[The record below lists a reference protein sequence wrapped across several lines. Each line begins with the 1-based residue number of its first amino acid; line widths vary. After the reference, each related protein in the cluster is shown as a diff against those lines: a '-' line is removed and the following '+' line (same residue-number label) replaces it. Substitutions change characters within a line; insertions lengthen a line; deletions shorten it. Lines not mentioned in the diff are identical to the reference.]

1 MNKSLVFKNKFY
13 LFFSFIFVFFLFL
26 YLMYFLINGQR
37 GVISYFKLKKIN
49 SIYSKELNNLEYKN
63 IVLKDKTRR
72 LQPNTLD
79 LDYLEERLR
88 NNIGLLKNKEIT
100 VVFD

>member
-37 GVISYFKLKKIN
+37 GIISYFKLKKIN
-49 SIYSKELNNLEYKN
+49 TIYSKELNKLEYQN
-63 IVLKDKTRR
+63 IALEDKIRR

-88 NNIGLLKNKEIT
+88 KNIGLLKNNEIT

>member
-1 MNKSLVFKNKFY
+1 
-13 LFFSFIFVFFLFL
+13 
-26 YLMYFLINGQR
+26 MYFLINGQR
-37 GVISYFKLKKIN
+37 GIISYFKLKKIN
-49 SIYSKELNNLEYKN
+49 TIYSKELNNLEDQN
-63 IVLKDKTRR
+63 IALEDKIRR

-88 NNIGLLKNKEIT
+88 KNIGLLKNNEIT

>member
-1 MNKSLVFKNKFY
+1 
-13 LFFSFIFVFFLFL
+13 
-26 YLMYFLINGQR
+26 MYFLINGQR
-37 GVISYFKLKKIN
+37 GIISYFKLKKIN
-49 SIYSKELNNLEYKN
+49 TIYSKELNSLEYQN
-63 IVLKDKTRR
+63 IALEDKIRR

-88 NNIGLLKNKEIT
+88 KNIGLLKNNEIT

>member
-1 MNKSLVFKNKFY
+1 
-13 LFFSFIFVFFLFL
+13 
-26 YLMYFLINGQR
+26 MYFLINGQR
-37 GVISYFKLKKIN
+37 GIISYFKLKKIN
-49 SIYSKELNNLEYKN
+49 TIYSKELNNLEYQN
-63 IVLKDKTRR
+63 IALEDKIRR

-88 NNIGLLKNKEIT
+88 KNIGLLKNNEIT

>member
-37 GVISYFKLKKIN
+37 GIISYFKLKKIN
-49 SIYSKELNNLEYKN
+49 TIYSKELNNLEYQN
-63 IVLKDKTRR
+63 IALEDKIRR

-79 LDYLEERLR
+79 LDYLVERLR
-88 NNIGLLKNKEIT
+88 KNIGLLKNNEIT

>member
-37 GVISYFKLKKIN
+37 GIISYFKLKKIN
-49 SIYSKELNNLEYKN
+49 TIYSKELNNLEDQN
-63 IVLKDKTRR
+63 IALEDKIRR

-88 NNIGLLKNKEIT
+88 KNIGLLKNNEIT

>member
-37 GVISYFKLKKIN
+37 GIISYIKLKKIN
-49 SIYSKELNNLEYKN
+49 TIYSKELNNLEYQN
-63 IVLKDKTRR
+63 IALEDKIRG

-88 NNIGLLKNKEIT
+88 KNIGLLKNNEIT

>member
-37 GVISYFKLKKIN
+37 GIISYFKLKKIN
-49 SIYSKELNNLEYKN
+49 TIYSKELNNLEYQN
-63 IVLKDKTRR
+63 IALEDKIRR

-88 NNIGLLKNKEIT
+88 KNIGLLKNNEIT

>member
-37 GVISYFKLKKIN
+37 GIISYFKLKKIN
-49 SIYSKELNNLEYKN
+49 TIHSKELNNLEYQN
-63 IVLKDKTRR
+63 IALEDKIRR

-88 NNIGLLKNKEIT
+88 KNIGLLKNKEIT

>member
-13 LFFSFIFVFFLFL
+13 LFFSFLFVFFLFL

>member
-1 MNKSLVFKNKFY
+1 
-13 LFFSFIFVFFLFL
+13 
-26 YLMYFLINGQR
+26 MYFLINGQR

-49 SIYSKELNNLEYKN
+49 TFHSKELKNLEYKN
-63 IVLKDKTRR
+63 IALEDKIRR

-88 NNIGLLKNKEIT
+88 KNIGLLKNKEIT

>member
-49 SIYSKELNNLEYKN
+49 TIYSKELNNLEYQN
-63 IVLKDKTRR
+63 IALEDKIRR

-88 NNIGLLKNKEIT
+88 KNIGLLKNNEIT

>member
-1 MNKSLVFKNKFY
+1 
-13 LFFSFIFVFFLFL
+13 
-26 YLMYFLINGQR
+26 MYFLINGQR
-37 GVISYFKLKKIN
+37 GIISYFKLKKIN
-49 SIYSKELNNLEYKN
+49 TIYSKELNKLEYQN
-63 IVLKDKTRR
+63 IALEDKIRR

-88 NNIGLLKNKEIT
+88 KNIGLLKNNEIT

>member
-37 GVISYFKLKKIN
+37 GIISYFKLKKIN
-49 SIYSKELNNLEYKN
+49 TIYSKELNSLEYQN
-63 IVLKDKTRR
+63 IALEDKIRR

-88 NNIGLLKNKEIT
+88 KNIGLLKNNEIT

>member
-26 YLMYFLINGQR
+26 YLVYFLINGQR
-37 GVISYFKLKKIN
+37 GIISYFKLKKIN
-49 SIYSKELNNLEYKN
+49 TIYSKELNNLEYQN
-63 IVLKDKTRR
+63 IALEDKIRR

-88 NNIGLLKNKEIT
+88 KNIGLLKNNEIT